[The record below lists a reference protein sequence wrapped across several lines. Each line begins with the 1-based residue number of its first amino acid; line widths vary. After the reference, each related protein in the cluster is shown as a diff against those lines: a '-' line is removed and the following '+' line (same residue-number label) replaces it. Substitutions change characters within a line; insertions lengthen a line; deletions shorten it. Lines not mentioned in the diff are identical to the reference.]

1 MGDKSWA
8 IATTLCANFAKT
20 RKDLF
25 VNDGPDLRRLACA
38 LRGALSGS
46 WFRACEPRGVEFPC
60 IFRAGCQAAGL
71 RRLWR
76 AQMAA
81 RTPQLLCVVRAANLM
96 DCCRFFARRT
106 QLQMADEL
114 TLATA
119 PTSKRFPTTNQAKA
133 CYMCAA
139 CTAPDGSA
147 PRRSHSRDARNRLSP
162 EPSAALM
169 MAHAHSRRRRV
180 SRVPGTT
187 TRGTSANTTTA
198 RRSRSAPS

>member
-1 MGDKSWA
+1 
-8 IATTLCANFAKT
+8 
-20 RKDLF
+20 
-25 VNDGPDLRRLACA
+25 
-38 LRGALSGS
+38 
-46 WFRACEPRGVEFPC
+46 
-60 IFRAGCQAAGL
+60 
-71 RRLWR
+71 
-76 AQMAA
+76 
-81 RTPQLLCVVRAANLM
+81 
-96 DCCRFFARRT
+96 
-106 QLQMADEL
+106 MADEL